1 MGLNA
6 ELTAIL
12 RDVVQFLEFLREV
25 KLPTR
30 LENIRDNLLIRSK
43 DTLTMFVIERIGRSA
58 SPEPYLNMNAAG
70 SKGLMVTLKTE
81 TELQEYVG
89 AEEHPQKQQQQQDYY
104 EAFQGMESTNN
115 TATAIHETIN
125 NRQTKEEE
133 IENTL
138 VNIYANFSATETKS
152 KCQLCGLLYRKEGK
166 KLFVFEQYRSCWVGL
181 VGLHLLIY
189 GSDRDNRPCT
199 ILPIHG
205 YMARAAP
212 NAIPRDQ
219 RRSESTFEIFRPGCR
234 TFQFSA
240 KNPKDM
246 EQWITKIC
254 ELGSEKKIESKELTR
269 EVDNI
274 VANNI
279 IKQSNDSIQEDLNC
293 KEERYQDVSS
303 LSINEPSDKSSIIPP
318 VANKETEREAN
329 DSSTKDSFHVSTDS
343 SLPQFSN
350 ISDTVTSSRLHST
363 SPPPL
368 PARIPRKLLTVSV
381 RNSSYEFPDEEED
394 DIYHKIEEVRDT
406 TQYGNVGDT
415 FQSQIKIND
424 EQSNKKSTTYDDV
437 RASIKSGHKF
447 DDKRKKKETNRKS
460 IASRNELTYDDTAN
474 TMSEDN
480 KVVDEQNK
488 FVSYD
493 NVENIVLN
501 TKSIKAQ
508 TTNKTDEPSKSPQK
522 KSFLN
527 RMRSKKDFP
536 RKNEKKTKCKT
547 SPQLLPSVNNQELS
561 TYYDDISDLMNIQ
574 QETIRVE
581 EQQSEYTCP
590 PPPRPIYAKPPIIND
605 VIDTDQFYDDVAY
618 RDKSKNYKLPQNYF

>member
-1 MGLNA
+1 
-6 ELTAIL
+6 
-12 RDVVQFLEFLREV
+12 
-25 KLPTR
+25 
-30 LENIRDNLLIRSK
+30 
-43 DTLTMFVIERIGRSA
+43 
-58 SPEPYLNMNAAG
+58 
-70 SKGLMVTLKTE
+70 
-81 TELQEYVG
+81 
-89 AEEHPQKQQQQQDYY
+89 
-104 EAFQGMESTNN
+104 
-115 TATAIHETIN
+115 
-125 NRQTKEEE
+125 
-133 IENTL
+133 
-138 VNIYANFSATETKS
+138 
-152 KCQLCGLLYRKEGK
+152 
-166 KLFVFEQYRSCWVGL
+166 
-181 VGLHLLIY
+181 
-189 GSDRDNRPCT
+189 
-199 ILPIHG
+199 
-205 YMARAAP
+205 
-212 NAIPRDQ
+212 
-219 RRSESTFEIFRPGCR
+219 
-234 TFQFSA
+234 
-240 KNPKDM
+240 M

-329 DSSTKDSFHVSTDS
+329 DSSTKDSFHVSTS

-493 NVENIVLN
+493 NVEVIVLC
-501 TKSIKAQ
+501 
-508 TTNKTDEPSKSPQK
+508 DHV
-522 KSFLN
+522 SFIFLIF
-527 RMRSKKDFP
+527 FP
-536 RKNEKKTKCKT
+536 FEF
-547 SPQLLPSVNNQELS
+547 SLPIFTLFLFSS
-561 TYYDDISDLMNIQ
+561 
-574 QETIRVE
+574 
-581 EQQSEYTCP
+581 
-590 PPPRPIYAKPPIIND
+590 
-605 VIDTDQFYDDVAY
+605 FY
-618 RDKSKNYKLPQNYF
+618 

>member
-493 NVENIVLN
+493 NVEVIVLC
-501 TKSIKAQ
+501 
-508 TTNKTDEPSKSPQK
+508 DHV
-522 KSFLN
+522 SFIFLIF
-527 RMRSKKDFP
+527 FP
-536 RKNEKKTKCKT
+536 FEF
-547 SPQLLPSVNNQELS
+547 SLPIFTLFLFSS
-561 TYYDDISDLMNIQ
+561 
-574 QETIRVE
+574 
-581 EQQSEYTCP
+581 
-590 PPPRPIYAKPPIIND
+590 
-605 VIDTDQFYDDVAY
+605 FY
-618 RDKSKNYKLPQNYF
+618 

>member
-1 MGLNA
+1 
-6 ELTAIL
+6 
-12 RDVVQFLEFLREV
+12 
-25 KLPTR
+25 
-30 LENIRDNLLIRSK
+30 
-43 DTLTMFVIERIGRSA
+43 
-58 SPEPYLNMNAAG
+58 
-70 SKGLMVTLKTE
+70 
-81 TELQEYVG
+81 
-89 AEEHPQKQQQQQDYY
+89 
-104 EAFQGMESTNN
+104 
-115 TATAIHETIN
+115 
-125 NRQTKEEE
+125 
-133 IENTL
+133 
-138 VNIYANFSATETKS
+138 
-152 KCQLCGLLYRKEGK
+152 
-166 KLFVFEQYRSCWVGL
+166 
-181 VGLHLLIY
+181 
-189 GSDRDNRPCT
+189 
-199 ILPIHG
+199 
-205 YMARAAP
+205 
-212 NAIPRDQ
+212 
-219 RRSESTFEIFRPGCR
+219 
-234 TFQFSA
+234 
-240 KNPKDM
+240 M

-447 DDKRKKKETNRKS
+447 DNKRKKKETNRKS

-493 NVENIVLN
+493 NVEVIVLC
-501 TKSIKAQ
+501 
-508 TTNKTDEPSKSPQK
+508 DHV
-522 KSFLN
+522 SFIFLIF
-527 RMRSKKDFP
+527 FP
-536 RKNEKKTKCKT
+536 FEF
-547 SPQLLPSVNNQELS
+547 SLPIFTLFLFSS
-561 TYYDDISDLMNIQ
+561 
-574 QETIRVE
+574 
-581 EQQSEYTCP
+581 
-590 PPPRPIYAKPPIIND
+590 
-605 VIDTDQFYDDVAY
+605 FY
-618 RDKSKNYKLPQNYF
+618 